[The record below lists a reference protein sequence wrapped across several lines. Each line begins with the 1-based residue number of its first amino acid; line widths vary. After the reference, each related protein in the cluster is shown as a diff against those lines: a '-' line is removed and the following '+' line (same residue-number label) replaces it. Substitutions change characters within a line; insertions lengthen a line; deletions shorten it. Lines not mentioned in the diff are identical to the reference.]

1 MDVPMLQTYIVFF
14 VLVLDQTT
22 KYLSQS
28 HLKQLPSRTI
38 PILRDVF
45 HLSYVENYGAA
56 FGIFQ
61 NGKWFLIAT
70 ALVIIGWIIYYL
82 FKHPDENLLL
92 KISLSMVL
100 GGAIGNLIDRIR
112 FGYVI
117 DFLDFRLIDYPVFN
131 IADCSVVV
139 GTILLAYYLLF
150 VSGKNDHKQIIS

>member
-1 MDVPMLQTYIVFF
+1 MLQAFIVFF

-22 KYLSQS
+22 KYLSKS
-28 HLKQLPSRTI
+28 HLMQLPSRTI

-56 FGIFQ
+56 FGILQ
-61 NGKWFLIAT
+61 NGKVFLIAISFM
-70 ALVIIGWIIYYL
+70 IIGWITYYL
-82 FKHPDENLLL
+82 FRHPDESLLL

-117 DFLDFRLIDYPVFN
+117 DFLDFRLINYPVFN

-139 GTILLAYYLLF
+139 GTILLSYYLLF
-150 VSGKNDHKQIIS
+150 VSGKNDHKQIIP

>member
-1 MDVPMLQTYIVFF
+1 MLQTFIVFL

-22 KYLSQS
+22 KYLSQTY
-28 HLKQLPSRTI
+28 LKQLPSRTI

-45 HLSYVENYGAA
+45 HLTYVENYGAA
-56 FGIFQ
+56 FGILQ
-61 NGKWFLIAT
+61 NGKWFIIVTGLIIT
-70 ALVIIGWIIYYL
+70 GWIIYYL
-82 FKHPDENLLL
+82 FNHPDESLLL
-92 KISLSMVL
+92 KFSLSMVL

-117 DFLDFRLIDYPVFN
+117 DFLDFRFIDYPVFN
-131 IADCSVVV
+131 VADCSVVV